1 MSEARAAR
9 PTSSAEVDQARS
21 VTSTAP
27 AGPSA
32 GKVMPAATARTVL
45 AGGILLLGGIIGV
58 VDGFIQHSAF
68 YFLGIGGATLLVAGF
83 VDGTK
88 LRYRGPGT
96 ALLLTFL
103 TGQYAFKWLPDRP
116 WGMTQLEFLGFCYA
130 TLFATYGLYVLVRE
144 TIRFRAQSTR
154 HT

>member
-1 MSEARAAR
+1 MSEARAIRR
-9 PTSSAEVDQARS
+9 PNDSAETDRIDPVAP
-21 VTSTAP
+21 TAP
-27 AGPSA
+27 ST

-45 AGGILLLGGIIGV
+45 AGGVLLLGGITGV

-96 ALLLTFL
+96 ALLVTFL
-103 TGQYAFKWLPDRP
+103 TGQYAFKWLPDQP

-130 TLFATYGLYVLVRE
+130 TLFAVYGLYVLVRE
-144 TIRFRAQSTR
+144 AVRLRAQSPV
-154 HT
+154 

>member
-1 MSEARAAR
+1 MSEARAVRR
-9 PTSSAEVDQARS
+9 PNDSAETGRVGPIAP
-21 VTSTAP
+21 TAP
-27 AGPSA
+27 TAPST

-58 VDGFIQHSAF
+58 IDGFIQHSAF
-68 YFLGIGGATLLVAGF
+68 YFLGIGGATLLVAAF

-88 LRYRGPGT
+88 LRYRGPGI

-103 TGQYAFKWLPDRP
+103 TGQYAFKWLPDKP

-130 TLFATYGLYVLVRE
+130 SLFAAYGLYVLIREVVRL
-144 TIRFRAQSTR
+144 RAQSPS
-154 HT
+154 